1 MKMKTA
7 LLSIISLSAMGSAGS
22 LFAQATFDLDSLDY
36 YGTGPDRAAFV
47 VDWNNGSANEV
58 IAWGYNFDATTPPTM
73 QTMME
78 DIAAS
83 STSKLFIR
91 WDSDAGFG
99 AFLFGLGLQNG
110 MTVFDVTGAVDS
122 AGNSVAANFV
132 DGVWDINTAS
142 VGWEPPAAFDG
153 TASNSGDFYSEGF
166 GWSSYVA
173 GNAPDFSTSVSDTSL
188 TSPSNWTAT
197 SLGISSVGL
206 VDEGWYAFGNGRAPD
221 TVPEPGTTGLY
232 VAFSAALLLLR
243 RRRKCVDL

>member
-7 LLSIISLSAMGSAGS
+7 LLSIISLSAMGSAGI
-22 LFAQATFDLDSLDY
+22 LFAQATFDLNSLDY

-78 DIAAS
+78 DVAAD

-110 MTVFDVTGAVDS
+110 MTLFDVTGAVDN
-122 AGNSVAANFV
+122 ADNPAAANFV
-132 DGVWDINTAS
+132 NGVWDINTGI
-142 VGWEPPAAFDG
+142 GWEPPFAFSG
-153 TASNSGDFYSEGF
+153 TASNPGDFYSEGF

-173 GNAPDFSTSVSDTSL
+173 GNAPDGTTSVSDKRL
-188 TSPSNWTAT
+188 TSPANWTAT
-197 SLGISSVGL
+197 SLGISSVDL
-206 VDEGWYAFGNGRAPD
+206 VDEGWYAFGNGRAPA
-221 TVPEPGTTGLY
+221 TVPESGTTGLY

-243 RRRKCVDL
+243 RRRKCVEL